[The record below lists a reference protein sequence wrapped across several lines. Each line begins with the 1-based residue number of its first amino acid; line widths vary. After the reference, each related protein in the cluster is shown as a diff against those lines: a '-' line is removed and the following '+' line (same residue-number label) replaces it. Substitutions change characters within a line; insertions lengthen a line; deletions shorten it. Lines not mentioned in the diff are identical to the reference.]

1 MRPIHRKLKAN
12 PSRRG
17 SAILI
22 VLVAVV
28 ILMMLY
34 FIDIQAI
41 FGPNLKDR
49 SPKPTVRPWL
59 QEDRLVGP
67 EQLIKMPKPP
77 KPTIDEDFTITA
89 PVTSEGADRG
99 EAALEFNTAGEVGGS
114 WHCEYSN
121 NDRDYRFDAD
131 FTGNIDVTQTF
142 SDDSASDESLLYFIT
157 KGSYTH
163 QIYSSQAG
171 RTTEE
176 KGIIYVTGW
185 LEDDYT
191 ASGKIVITD
200 KEHSFSV
207 TFNWQTE

>member
-1 MRPIHRKLKAN
+1 MRPVHRQLKAD
-12 PSRRG
+12 PSRGG
-17 SAILI
+17 SVILI
-22 VLVAVV
+22 LLVAIV

-34 FIDIQAI
+34 FIDIQAM

-49 SPKPTVRPWL
+49 SGKPTARPWL
-59 QEDRLVGP
+59 AEDRLVAP
-67 EQLIKMPKPP
+67 DKLIEMPKPP

-89 PVTSEGADRG
+89 PVTSDVAGRG
-99 EAALEFNTAGEVGGS
+99 QVILKFNTAGEVSGN
-114 WHCEYSN
+114 WHCEYSA
-121 NDRDYRFDAD
+121 NDRDYTLNAD
-131 FTGNIDVTQTF
+131 FTGNIDVGQTF
-142 SDDSASDESLLYFIT
+142 SDDSGTDESLLYFIT

-163 QIYSSQAG
+163 RIHNSQTG

-176 KGIIYVTGW
+176 KGIIYATGW

>member
-1 MRPIHRKLKAN
+1 MRPIHSKLKSEC
-12 PSRRG
+12 SREG
-17 SAILI
+17 FAVLI

-34 FIDIQAI
+34 FLDIRAI
-41 FGPNLKDR
+41 FGPNLGDI
-49 SPKPTVRPWL
+49 SGKPTARPWL
-59 QEDRLVGP
+59 QEDRLVAP
-67 EQLIKMPKPP
+67 DRLINMPKPP

-99 EAALEFNTAGEVGGS
+99 QASLKFNTAGEVGGS

-121 NDRDYRFDAD
+121 NDRDYRLDAD
-131 FTGNIDVTQTF
+131 FAGNIDVDQTF
-142 SDDSASDESLLYFIT
+142 SDDSGQDESLLYFIT

-163 QIYSSQAG
+163 RIYSSQAS

-185 LEDDYT
+185 LAADHT
-191 ASGKIVITD
+191 AEGRIVITD